1 MTTTTAATT
10 RTITSAAATNY
21 KKYRGNWSKRG
32 RKTNLNKKKI

>member
-10 RTITSAAATNY
+10 RTITSAATNY